1 METKGRKKRKKL
13 SEMTPMEKMEK
24 ILKGS
29 SWDEAEEVGKEIL
42 ARCMALHIYAM
53 DGGFE
58 YIDHLI
64 KSICERSDAWAH
76 EDNNPRILALAAVGY
91 KIEKGEYDKK
101 TRGQDNTSSARHS

>member
-1 METKGRKKRKKL
+1 MINKTIMETKGRKKRKKL

-42 ARCMALHIYAM
+42 ARCMALHLYAM
-53 DGGFE
+53 GEGFE

-64 KSICERSDAWAH
+64 KSICERGDAWAH
-76 EDNNPRILALAAVGY
+76 EGNNPSILGLAAAVN
-91 KIEKGEYDKK
+91 KIEKEEK
-101 TRGQDNTSSARHS
+101 NSADAN

>member
-42 ARCMALHIYAM
+42 ARCMALHLYAM
-53 DGGFE
+53 GEGFE

-64 KSICERSDAWAH
+64 ESICERGDAWAH
-76 EDNNPRILALAAVGY
+76 EDNNPSILALAAVGY
-91 KIEKGEYDKK
+91 KLEKEESTLNSKK
-101 TRGQDNTSSARHS
+101 NKQ

>member
-1 METKGRKKRKKL
+1 MINKTIMETKGRKKRKKL

-42 ARCMALHIYAM
+42 ARCMALHLYAR
-53 DGGFE
+53 GEGIE

-64 KSICERSDAWAH
+64 ESICERGDAWAH
-76 EDNNPRILALAAVGY
+76 EGNNPSILGLASAVY
-91 KIEKGEYDKK
+91 KIEKEESTLNSKMNK
-101 TRGQDNTSSARHS
+101 

>member
-42 ARCMALHIYAM
+42 ARCMALHILAM
-53 DGGFE
+53 GEGIE

-64 KSICERSDAWAH
+64 QSICERGDAWAR
-76 EDNNPRILALAAVGY
+76 EGNNPSILGLAAAGY
-91 KIEKGEYDKK
+91 KIEKEESTLKMDK
-101 TRGQDNTSSARHS
+101 Q